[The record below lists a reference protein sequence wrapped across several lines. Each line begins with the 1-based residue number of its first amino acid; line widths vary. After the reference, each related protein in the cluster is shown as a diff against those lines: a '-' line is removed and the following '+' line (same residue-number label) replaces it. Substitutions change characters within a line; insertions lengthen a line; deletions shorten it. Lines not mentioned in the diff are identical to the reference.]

1 MLREGYWNQS
11 RGEEQN
17 NAIDRCRELW
27 NEMDAVDCERDNIL
41 RRYSALLEKKMT
53 RKVCKRNHSNESKTM
68 RDTESQ
74 MQRAPVHEDL
84 TIFTIESIKDPGASI
99 LLFSVKK
106 LLLMR
111 HMYRARLFKDKRTAS
126 GTNFLSV
133 ATKIRF
139 RSTFRCTPR
148 ISLLPPPP
156 LDGLLNDKLWLRM
169 MYARFLARV
178 ADVRGSLGKMFRVEF
193 RTRGVNFKQR

>member
-74 MQRAPVHEDL
+74 MQRAPVH
-84 TIFTIESIKDPGASI
+84 DPGASI
-99 LLFSVKK
+99 LLFWD
-106 LLLMR
+106 R
-111 HMYRARLFKDKRTAS
+111 PRRAGIRRLTGREEKQS
-126 GTNFLSV
+126 S
-133 ATKIRF
+133 
-139 RSTFRCTPR
+139 
-148 ISLLPPPP
+148 
-156 LDGLLNDKLWLRM
+156 
-169 MYARFLARV
+169 
-178 ADVRGSLGKMFRVEF
+178 AD
-193 RTRGVNFKQR
+193 